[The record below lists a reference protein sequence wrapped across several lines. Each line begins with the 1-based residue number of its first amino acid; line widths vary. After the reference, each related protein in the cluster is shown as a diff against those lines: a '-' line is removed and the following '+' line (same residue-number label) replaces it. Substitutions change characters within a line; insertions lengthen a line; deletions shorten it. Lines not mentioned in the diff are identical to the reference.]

1 LRITPKSAGNLE
13 VALGTHAKEL
23 MTPYKERLSPAKN
36 AEEVNRLLSIFEI
49 VSALSAVQFFG
60 ASKEIRRIRAIRG

>member
-1 LRITPKSAGNLE
+1 
-13 VALGTHAKEL
+13 
-23 MTPYKERLSPAKN
+23 MTPYKKRLSLAKN

-60 ASKEIRRIRAIRG
+60 ASKEIREIRAIRG